1 MLDQPVCSLFYD
13 TATDFFL
20 LVIWALVSD
29 TNVMDKAS
37 ELVDLV
43 SDLAVQWA
51 PKVLLALATLI
62 VGLWLVT
69 RVANLAMRAARG
81 RGVDETVVAFIGSLL
96 GWTLRVLLLLSVAST
111 VGIETT
117 SFVAIFGAAGL
128 AVGLALQGSL
138 SNFAGGVLILVFKPF
153 KVGDVIEAQGHVGSV
168 TKIEIFTTTLN
179 NAQNRRIIIPN
190 GPLSNGTIVNL
201 TVEETLRV
209 DLVIGVAYGADIEQ
223 TRQVLTKVVS
233 ADERVLA
240 EPAPTIEVLELADNS
255 VNFAVRPHVKTAD
268 YWPTYFALMS
278 NIKKALDEAKIEIP
292 FPQRDVHIYNH

>member
-1 MLDQPVCSLFYD
+1 MERANELMQ
-13 TATDFFL
+13 
-20 LVIWALVSD
+20 
-29 TNVMDKAS
+29 M
-37 ELVDLV
+37 LVDV
-43 SDLAVQWA
+43 AVQWA
-51 PKVLLALATLI
+51 PKLLLALLTLF
-62 VGLWLVT
+62 VGLWLVS
-69 RVANLAMRAARG
+69 RVAHLAMKAVRA

-96 GWTLRVLLLLSVAST
+96 AWTLRVLLLLSVAST

-201 TVEETLRV
+201 TAEDTLRI
-209 DLVIGVAYGADIEQ
+209 DLVIGVAYGADIGQARE
-223 TRQVLTKVVS
+223 VLTRVVT

-240 EPAPTIEVLELADNS
+240 DPAPTIEVLELADNS
-255 VNFAVRPHVKTAD
+255 VNFAVRPHVKTGD
-268 YWPTYFALMS
+268 YWPTYFALMA
-278 NIKKALDEAKIEIP
+278 NIKKALDDAKIEIP
-292 FPQRDVHIYNH
+292 FPQRDVHVYNH